1 MRYILV
7 FSFSIFI
14 AACSNFKLSSNQLD
28 DDSTQPETET
38 SSTIANDDNLH
49 ELKNSTKPTVV
60 DKQTRSQSKTELEEG
75 KKQAK
80 SLIDSSLV
88 AADSEVS
95 SQDVLIPA
103 DLNELPKTNV
113 LLGQPKSTLGHTV
126 YQATPD
132 QTLKPKKNNTIKYIE
147 KDAHN
152 LNAVVDKL
160 LRLNT
165 QDAFNPELVDY
176 SEYGFITPS
185 NALQSKVN
193 TELRELRKPNTA
205 IQEKANLVD
214 RVRQHFK
221 LDLTLDNKRIASQLN
236 WYVRNPNYL
245 DRTFKRSARYMHHI
259 VEEILKRDL
268 PMELALLPF
277 VESAY
282 DPFAYS
288 HGRASGLW
296 QFIPGTGKIYGLHQN
311 WWYDGRR
318 DVLASTKAALDYLTY
333 LNKRFDGDWLHALA
347 AYNSGSGRV
356 GKAIRKNKKL
366 GKKTDFWSLKLPRE
380 TKAYVP
386 KLLALSKLVLAPSKY
401 NITLPPIPDIPYFD
415 VVDTGAQID
424 LAQAAALADI
434 DINEIYKL
442 NPGFNQWASSPLGP
456 HRLLVPAEKAQSF
469 AIKLKALPPK
479 KRLNWNRYT
488 VRSGDSLSVIAKKF
502 NTTPKLIQQVN
513 QLKSNMIRV
522 KQKLLIPIASKGK
535 SYYDL
540 SEQNRLSNK
549 QSNLKGS
556 KGSTKLYH
564 TVKAGD
570 TIWDLALAH
579 KVGVRSLAKWNGMAP
594 TDVLRPGK
602 KLLIWSKAN
611 RQTVTSNAK
620 SLPLPFAQKRD
631 MIKRIGYRVRKGDSL
646 AKIAQKF
653 SVSINNLIVWNKLN
667 KKKYLQPG
675 QKLTI
680 YVDLTNS

>member
-1 MRYILV
+1 MRYILI
-7 FSFSIFI
+7 FSFFTFI
-14 AACSNFKLSSNQLD
+14 AACSSLPFSTGQSEQKISHQEETSDAISPLNIVVSEQESKTSLGNSSAESLQAMPTKAQQTAEKVNDITTSRHSINKEQSNTESFYD
-28 DDSTQPETET
+28 HQANATISAPPSTQQTLEY
-38 SSTIANDDNLH
+38 I
-49 ELKNSTKPTVV
+49 
-60 DKQTRSQSKTELEEG
+60 DKDTHN
-75 KKQAK
+75 
-80 SLIDSSLV
+80 I
-88 AADSEVS
+88 
-95 SQDVLIPA
+95 
-103 DLNELPKTNV
+103 NV
-113 LLGQPKSTLGHTV
+113 L
-126 YQATPD
+126 
-132 QTLKPKKNNTIKYIE
+132 
-147 KDAHN
+147 
-152 LNAVVDKL
+152 VDKL

-165 QDAFNPELVDY
+165 QDVLNAELVDY

-185 NALQSKVN
+185 NELQSRVN
-193 TELRELRKPNTA
+193 SELRELRNTKPKVST
-205 IQEKANLVD
+205 NLLD
-214 RVRQHFK
+214 RVRKHFK
-221 LDLTLDNKRIASQLN
+221 LDLALENRRITNQLN

-245 DRTFKRSARYMHHI
+245 DRTFKRSARYMHYI

-296 QFIPGTGKIYGLHQN
+296 QFIPGTGKMYGLHQN

-318 DVLASTKAALDYLTY
+318 DVPASTKAALDYLSY

-347 AYNSGSGRV
+347 AYNSGPGRV
-356 GKAIRKNKKL
+356 SKAIRKNKKL
-366 GKKTDFWSLKLPRE
+366 GKKTDFWSLKLPKE

-386 KLLALSKLVLAPSKY
+386 KLLALSKLVLNPEKHKSV
-401 NITLPPIPDIPYFD
+401 LPPILDQAYFKI
-415 VVDTGAQID
+415 VNTGAQID
-424 LAQAAALADI
+424 LAQAASLADL

-442 NPGFNQWASSPLGP
+442 NPGFNQWASAPLGP
-456 HRLLVPAEKAQSF
+456 HRLLVPVDKAEDF
-469 AIKLKALPPK
+469 TIKLKTLPPK
-479 KRLNWNRYT
+479 KRLNWNRYS
-488 VRSGDSLSVIAKKF
+488 VRNGDSLSVIAKKF
-502 NTTPKLIQQVN
+502 NTTPTLIKQVN
-513 QLKSNMIRV
+513 HLKSNMVRV

-540 SEQNRLSNK
+540 SQPNRLSSK

-570 TIWDLALAH
+570 TIWDLSLAH
-579 KVGVRSLAKWNGMAP
+579 KVGVRSLSKWNGMAP

-602 KLLIWSKAN
+602 KLLIWSKAKQN
-611 RQTVTSNAK
+611 SVISPAIELTA
-620 SLPLPFAQKRD
+620 PFAKKRE

-646 AKIAQKF
+646 AKIANKF

>member
-7 FSFSIFI
+7 FSFFISI
-14 AACSNFKLSSNQLD
+14 AACSNYQLS
-28 DDSTQPETET
+28 T
-38 SSTIANDDNLH
+38 S
-49 ELKNSTKPTVV
+49 
-60 DKQTRSQSKTELEEG
+60 
-75 KKQAK
+75 QA
-80 SLIDSSLV
+80 D
-88 AADSEVS
+88 
-95 SQDVLIPA
+95 Q
-103 DLNELPKTNV
+103 
-113 LLGQPKSTLGHTV
+113 TLGHTQEV
-126 YQATPD
+126 VNSND
-132 QTLKPKKNNTIKYIE
+132 LLNNTSPMQKGLTALDSSIE
-147 KDAHN
+147 SSQPTAATTKQLTTISAITHKSTSDKNKDIVKSSKSSSKKQLNTENFFYHQPKETASSSPTEKEIEYTNKDAHKI
-152 LNAVVDKL
+152 NALVDKL

-165 QDAFNPELVDY
+165 QDALNPELEDY

-185 NALQSKVN
+185 NELQSRVN
-193 TELRELRKPNTA
+193 SELRELRNTA
-205 IQEKANLVD
+205 PKVKTNANLLD
-214 RVRQHFK
+214 RVRKNFK
-221 LDLTLDNKRIASQLN
+221 LDLTLENRRITNQLN

-245 DRTFKRSARYMHHI
+245 DRTFKRSARYMHFI

-296 QFIPGTGKIYGLHQN
+296 QFIPGTGKIYGLHQS

-318 DVLASTKAALDYLTY
+318 DVPASTKAALDYLSY

-356 GKAIRKNKKL
+356 SKAIRRNKKL
-366 GKKTDFWSLKLPRE
+366 GKRTDFWSLKLPKE

-386 KLLALSKLVLAPSKY
+386 KLLALSKLVLNPEGYGSA
-401 NITLPPIPDIPYFD
+401 LPPIPDKPYFKI
-415 VVDTGAQID
+415 VKTGAQID
-424 LAQAAALADI
+424 LAQAASLADI

-456 HRLLVPAEKAQSF
+456 HRLLIPINKADEF
-469 AIKLKALPPK
+469 TINLKTLPPK
-479 KRLNWNRYT
+479 KRLNWNRYS
-488 VRSGDSLSVIAKKF
+488 VRNGDSLSVIAKKF
-502 NTTPKLIQQVN
+502 NTTPTLIKQVN
-513 QLKSNMIRV
+513 HLKSNMIRV

-540 SEQNRLSNK
+540 SQQNRLSNK
-549 QSNLKGS
+549 QNNLKGS
-556 KGSTKLYH
+556 KGSTKLYYK
-564 TVKAGD
+564 VKTGD
-570 TIWDLALAH
+570 TIWDLALKH

-611 RQTVTSNAK
+611 TNSATSPATKLPALFAK
-620 SLPLPFAQKRD
+620 KRD

-646 AKIAQKF
+646 AKIANKF

>member
-7 FSFSIFI
+7 FNFFIFI
-14 AACSNFKLSSNQLD
+14 AACSNHPLSTNQLD
-28 DDSTQPETET
+28 KTVQQPDAKTDSAALTNKVVLVPEDILPLKSSIDESDTDT
-38 SSTIANDDNLH
+38 SPINEHSSASVDTT
-49 ELKNSTKPTVV
+49 NSQK
-60 DKQTRSQSKTELEEG
+60 DSISD
-75 KKQAK
+75 KKQ
-80 SLIDSSLV
+80 LITTSAALV
-88 AADSEVS
+88 SKKPSNTE
-95 SQDVLIPA
+95 DVP
-103 DLNELPKTNV
+103 
-113 LLGQPKSTLGHTV
+113 
-126 YQATPD
+126 YY
-132 QTLKPKKNNTIKYIE
+132 KPKESNLAPSPTSQKIEYID
-147 KDAHN
+147 KKADKI
-152 LNAVVDKL
+152 NALVDKL

-165 QDAFNPELVDY
+165 QNALNPELVDY

-185 NALQSKVN
+185 NELQSKVN
-193 TELRELRKPNTA
+193 SELRELRNTDSS
-205 IQEKANLVD
+205 KTSTNLLD
-214 RVRQHFK
+214 RVRNNFK
-221 LDLTLDNKRIASQLN
+221 LDLTLENKRTTSQLN
-236 WYVRNPNYL
+236 WYIRNPNYL
-245 DRTFKRSARYMHHI
+245 DRTFKRSARYMHFI

-296 QFIPGTGKIYGLHQN
+296 QFIPGTGKAYGLHQN

-318 DVLASTKAALDYLTY
+318 DIPASTKAALDYLSY

-366 GKKTDFWSLKLPRE
+366 GKKTDFWSLHLPKE

-386 KLLALSKLVLAPSKY
+386 KLLALSKLVLNPEKY
-401 NITLPPIPDIPYFD
+401 GSALPPIPDQPYFKI
-415 VVDTGAQID
+415 VQTGSQID
-424 LAQAAALADI
+424 LAQAASLADI

-456 HRLLVPAEKAQSF
+456 HRLLIPIERAEKF
-469 AIKLKALPPK
+469 AIKLKALSPT
-479 KRLNWNRYT
+479 KRLNWNRYS
-488 VRSGDSLSVIAKKF
+488 VRNGDSLSVIAKKF
-502 NTTPKLIQQVN
+502 NTTPTLIMQVN
-513 QLKSNMIRV
+513 HLKSNMIRV

-540 SEQNRLSNK
+540 SQQNRLSNK
-549 QSNLKGS
+549 QNNLKGS
-556 KGSTKLYH
+556 KGSTKLYY
-564 TVKAGD
+564 TVKSGD

-594 TDVLRPGK
+594 KDVLRPGK

-611 RQTVTSNAK
+611 QNSANSPATH
-620 SLPLPFAQKRD
+620 LPGPFAKKRD

-646 AKIAQKF
+646 AKIANKF
-653 SVSINNLIVWNKLN
+653 SVSISNLIVWNKLN

>member
-7 FSFSIFI
+7 FSFFIFTT
-14 AACSNFKLSSNQLD
+14 ACSNHQLSSNEPDRASSNPQATTDTKVADNAIAVHKDHSPVISLNKSKPQLSTAKQQTTNTVQAM
-28 DDSTQPETET
+28 DSPAVSTDINEAIETNIF
-38 SSTIANDDNLH
+38 SIRQ
-49 ELKNSTKPTVV
+49 KPLTN
-60 DKQTRSQSKTELEEG
+60 DKQVNQGRFFLQSKEPHLTTMTE
-75 KKQAK
+75 QK
-80 SLIDSSLV
+80 SEPID
-88 AADSEVS
+88 
-95 SQDVLIPA
+95 QDANHI
-103 DLNELPKTNV
+103 
-113 LLGQPKSTLGHTV
+113 
-126 YQATPD
+126 
-132 QTLKPKKNNTIKYIE
+132 
-147 KDAHN
+147 
-152 LNAVVDKL
+152 NALVDKL

-165 QDAFNPELVDY
+165 HDDLSSELVDY

-185 NALQSKVN
+185 NELQSKVN
-193 TELRELRKPNTA
+193 SELRELRSSAPDIRA
-205 IQEKANLVD
+205 SANLLD
-214 RVRQHFK
+214 RVRQNFK
-221 LDLTLDNKRIASQLN
+221 LDLTIDNRKITNQLN

-245 DRTFKRSARYMHHI
+245 DRTFKRSARYMHFI

-296 QFIPGTGKIYGLHQN
+296 QFIPGTGKMYGLHQT

-318 DVLASTKAALDYLTY
+318 DVPASTKAALDYLSH
-333 LNKRFDGDWLHALA
+333 LNKHFDGNWFHALA
-347 AYNSGSGRV
+347 AYNSGLGRV
-356 GKAIRKNKKL
+356 GRAIRKNKKL

-380 TKAYVP
+380 TRAYVP
-386 KLLALSKLVLAPSKY
+386 KLLALAKLVLDPKSHK
-401 NITLPPIPDIPYFD
+401 ISLPPIPDQPYFKI
-415 VVDTGAQID
+415 VHTGAQID
-424 LAQAAALADI
+424 LAQAALLADI

-456 HRLLVPAEKAQSF
+456 HRLLIPIDKAELF
-469 AIKLKALPPK
+469 TIKLKTLPPN
-479 KRLNWNRYT
+479 KRLNWNRYS
-488 VRSGDSLSVIAKKF
+488 VRNGDSLSVIARKF
-502 NTTPKLIQQVN
+502 NTTPKLIKQVN
-513 QLKSNMIRV
+513 HLKSNMIRV

-540 SEQNRLSNK
+540 SQQNRLTNK
-549 QSNLKGS
+549 QSKLTGGKGS
-556 KGSTKLYH
+556 AKLYY
-564 TVKAGD
+564 TVKSGD

-579 KVGVRSLAKWNGMAP
+579 KIGVRSLAKWNGMAP
-594 TDVLRPGK
+594 KDVLKPGK

-611 RQTVTSNAK
+611 QNSATSPAK
-620 SLPLPFAQKRD
+620 QLPAPFAKKRD

-646 AKIAQKF
+646 AKIANKF
-653 SVSINNLIVWNKLN
+653 SVSINNLIIWNKLN

>member
-7 FSFSIFI
+7 FSYFIFI
-14 AACSNFKLSSNQLD
+14 AACSNYQLST
-28 DDSTQPETET
+28 TQPAQTLGYKGVVDTTVLPNNDTLISEGKSPLNSPSDKPRTT
-38 SSTIANDDNLH
+38 APIANQQINPIVQPSDVTPVVITEKDNTATL
-49 ELKNSTKPTVV
+49 NASISTK
-60 DKQTRSQSKTELEEG
+60 QSNTESFLY
-75 KKQAK
+75 
-80 SLIDSSLV
+80 
-88 AADSEVS
+88 
-95 SQDVLIPA
+95 
-103 DLNELPKTNV
+103 
-113 LLGQPKSTLGHTV
+113 H
-126 YQATPD
+126 
-132 QTLKPKKNNTIKYIE
+132 KPKEEASTPSSIGQKITYID

-152 LNAVVDKL
+152 INALVDKL

-165 QDAFNPELVDY
+165 QDALNPELEDY

-185 NALQSKVN
+185 NELQSRVN
-193 TELRELRKPNTA
+193 SELRELRNTA
-205 IQEKANLVD
+205 AKVKTTANLLD
-214 RVRQHFK
+214 RVRKNFK
-221 LDLTLDNKRIASQLN
+221 LDLKLENRRITNQLN
-236 WYVRNPNYL
+236 WYIRNPNYL
-245 DRTFKRSARYMHHI
+245 DRTFKRSARYMYFI

-296 QFIPGTGKIYGLHQN
+296 QFIPGTGKIYGLNQS

-318 DVLASTKAALDYLTY
+318 DVPASTKAALDYLSY

-356 GKAIRKNKKL
+356 SKAIRKNKKL
-366 GKKTDFWSLKLPRE
+366 GKKTDFWSLKLPKE

-386 KLLALSKLVLAPSKY
+386 KLLALSKLVLNPEGYGSV
-401 NITLPPIPDIPYFD
+401 LPPIPDQPYFKI
-415 VVDTGAQID
+415 VKTGAQID
-424 LAQAAALADI
+424 LAQAATLAGI

-456 HRLLVPAEKAQSF
+456 HRLLIPINKADDF
-469 AIKLKALPPK
+469 TINLKTLPPK
-479 KRLNWNRYT
+479 KRLNWNRYS

-502 NTTPKLIQQVN
+502 NTTPTLIKQVN
-513 QLKSNMIRV
+513 HLKSNMIRV

-540 SEQNRLSNK
+540 SQQNRLSSK

-570 TIWDLALAH
+570 TIWDLALKH

-594 TDVLRPGK
+594 RDVLKPGK

-611 RQTVTSNAK
+611 KNSVTSTATK
-620 SLPLPFAQKRD
+620 LPAPFAKKRD

-646 AKIAQKF
+646 AKIANKF

>member
-7 FSFSIFI
+7 FIFFIFI
-14 AACSNFKLSSNQLD
+14 SACSNYQLS
-28 DDSTQPETET
+28 T
-38 SSTIANDDNLH
+38 S
-49 ELKNSTKPTVV
+49 
-60 DKQTRSQSKTELEEG
+60 QTDQ
-75 KKQAK
+75 
-80 SLIDSSLV
+80 
-88 AADSEVS
+88 
-95 SQDVLIPA
+95 
-103 DLNELPKTNV
+103 
-113 LLGQPKSTLGHTV
+113 TLGHTQEAV
-126 YQATPD
+126 NTNNLPNNASRQQERLTSLDSSSEESQPTAPTTQ
-132 QTLKPKKNNTIKYIE
+132 QTTSSAKTHNSTADINKDILKSSKSSNKKQSDTENFFYHQPKEMVLSSPTKKKIE
-147 KDAHN
+147 YTNKDAHKI
-152 LNAVVDKL
+152 NALVDKL
-160 LRLNT
+160 LMLNT
-165 QDAFNPELVDY
+165 QDALNPELVDY

-185 NALQSKVN
+185 NELQSRVN
-193 TELRELRKPNTA
+193 SELRELRKTVPKVKTN
-205 IQEKANLVD
+205 ANLLD
-214 RVRQHFK
+214 RVRKNFK
-221 LDLTLDNKRIASQLN
+221 LDLTLENRRITNQLN
-236 WYVRNPNYL
+236 WYIRNPNYL
-245 DRTFKRSARYMHHI
+245 DRTFKRSARYMHFI

-296 QFIPGTGKIYGLHQN
+296 QFIPGTGKIYGLHQS

-318 DVLASTKAALDYLTY
+318 DVPASTKAALDYLSY

-366 GKKTDFWSLKLPRE
+366 GKKTDFWSLKLPKE

-386 KLLALSKLVLAPSKY
+386 KLLALSKLVLNPEGHGSS
-401 NITLPPIPDIPYFD
+401 LPPIPDKPYFKI
-415 VVDTGAQID
+415 VNTGAQID
-424 LAQAAALADI
+424 LAQAASLADI

-456 HRLLVPAEKAQSF
+456 HRLLIPINKADAF
-469 AIKLKALPPK
+469 TTNLKTLPPN
-479 KRLNWNRYT
+479 KRLNWNRYS
-488 VRSGDSLSVIAKKF
+488 VRNGDSLSVIAKKF
-502 NTTPKLIQQVN
+502 NTTPTLIKQVN
-513 QLKSNMIRV
+513 HLKSNMIRV

-540 SEQNRLSNK
+540 SQQNRLSSK
-549 QSNLKGS
+549 QNNLKGS
-556 KGSTKLYH
+556 KGSTKLYYK
-564 TVKAGD
+564 VKTGD
-570 TIWDLALAH
+570 TIWDLALKH

-611 RQTVTSNAK
+611 TNSATSPATK
-620 SLPLPFAQKRD
+620 LPAPFAQKRD

-646 AKIAQKF
+646 AKIANKF

>member
-7 FSFSIFI
+7 FSFFIFI
-14 AACSNFKLSSNQLD
+14 AACSNYQLSTNQLD
-28 DDSTQPETET
+28 TAP
-38 SSTIANDDNLH
+38 N
-49 ELKNSTKPTVV
+49 NS
-60 DKQTRSQSKTELEEG
+60 
-75 KKQAK
+75 
-80 SLIDSSLV
+80 
-88 AADSEVS
+88 
-95 SQDVLIPA
+95 
-103 DLNELPKTNV
+103 
-113 LLGQPKSTLGHTV
+113 
-126 YQATPD
+126 QATIDISALPNNAIPVQERKISLGNSSENSLQAAPTTKQ
-132 QTLKPKKNNTIKYIE
+132 QTSPIVQLTKHSSKLFDDKNVDISDSISKKPSNTGNLFYYKSKEAPIASPVQKIDYID
-147 KDAHN
+147 KDAHKI
-152 LNAVVDKL
+152 NALVDRL
-160 LRLNT
+160 LSLNT
-165 QDAFNPELVDY
+165 QDALNAELVDY

-185 NALQSKVN
+185 NELQTKVN
-193 TELRELRKPNTA
+193 GELRELRNTEPKA
-205 IQEKANLVD
+205 KTNANLLD
-214 RVRQHFK
+214 RVRKNFK
-221 LDLTLDNKRIASQLN
+221 LDLALENRRITSQLN
-236 WYVRNPNYL
+236 WYIRNPNYL
-245 DRTFKRSARYMHHI
+245 DRTFKRSARYMHFI

-296 QFIPGTGKIYGLHQN
+296 QFIPGTGKIYGLHQS

-318 DVLASTKAALDYLTY
+318 DVPASTKAALDYLSY

-366 GKKTDFWSLKLPRE
+366 GKKTDFWSLKLPKE

-386 KLLALSKLVLAPSKY
+386 KLLALSKLVLNPEGYGS
-401 NITLPPIPDIPYFD
+401 TLPPIPDKPYFKI
-415 VVDTGAQID
+415 VKTGAQID
-424 LAQAAALADI
+424 LAQAASLADI

-456 HRLLVPAEKAQSF
+456 HRLLVPVAKADEF
-469 AIKLKALPPK
+469 TIKLKTLPPK
-479 KRLNWNRYT
+479 KRLNWNRYS
-488 VRSGDSLSVIAKKF
+488 VRNGDSLSVIAKKF
-502 NTTPKLIQQVN
+502 NTTPTLIKQVN
-513 QLKSNMIRV
+513 HLKSNMIRV

-540 SEQNRLSNK
+540 SQQNRLSSK

-556 KGSTKLYH
+556 KGSTKLYY
-564 TVKAGD
+564 TVKSGD

-594 TDVLRPGK
+594 KDVLRPGK

-611 RQTVTSNAK
+611 QNSAA
-620 SLPLPFAQKRD
+620 SLATQFPAPFAKKREL
-631 MIKRIGYRVRKGDSL
+631 IKRIGYRVRKGDSL
-646 AKIAQKF
+646 AKIANKF

>member
-1 MRYILV
+1 MRYILII
-7 FSFSIFI
+7 SFFTLI
-14 AACSNFKLSSNQLD
+14 AACSSQQLS
-28 DDSTQPETET
+28 T
-38 SSTIANDDNLH
+38 
-49 ELKNSTKPTVV
+49 
-60 DKQTRSQSKTELEEG
+60 SQSDQKFGQTESGIDTPPPLNSAVSEQGSKTPIASSSAE
-75 KKQAK
+75 
-80 SLIDSSLV
+80 SL
-88 AADSEVS
+88 
-95 SQDVLIPA
+95 
-103 DLNELPKTNV
+103 
-113 LLGQPKSTLGHTV
+113 
-126 YQATPD
+126 QATPTNAKQTSPTNQTIPQSTEKNRAITASSKSINKKQLNTKNFYYHRPKETPPPPSTD
-132 QTLKPKKNNTIKYIE
+132 QKIEYID
-147 KDAHN
+147 KDTHN
-152 LNAVVDKL
+152 INALVDKL

-165 QDAFNPELVDY
+165 QNALNPELVDY

-185 NALQSKVN
+185 NELQSRVN
-193 TELRELRKPNTA
+193 SELRELRNAKPKIST
-205 IQEKANLVD
+205 NLLD
-214 RVRQHFK
+214 RVRKNFK
-221 LDLTLDNKRIASQLN
+221 LDLALENRRITNQLN

-245 DRTFKRSARYMHHI
+245 DRTFKRSARYMHYI
-259 VEEILKRDL
+259 VEEILKRNL

-296 QFIPGTGKIYGLHQN
+296 QFIPGTGKMYGLHQN

-318 DVLASTKAALDYLTY
+318 DVPASTKAALDYLSY

-366 GKKTDFWSLKLPRE
+366 GKKTDFWSLKLPKE

-386 KLLALSKLVLAPSKY
+386 KLLALAKLVLSPERYKSS
-401 NITLPPIPDIPYFD
+401 LPPIPDKPYFKI
-415 VVDTGAQID
+415 VKTGAQID
-424 LAQAAALADI
+424 LAQAASLADL

-456 HRLLVPAEKAQSF
+456 HRLLVPVDKAENF
-469 AIKLKALPPK
+469 TLKLKTLPPK
-479 KRLNWNRYT
+479 KRLNWNRYS
-488 VRSGDSLSVIAKKF
+488 VRNGDSLSVIAKKF
-502 NTTPKLIQQVN
+502 NTTPTLIKQVN
-513 QLKSNMIRV
+513 HLKSNMIRV

-540 SEQNRLSNK
+540 SQQNRLSSK

-556 KGSTKLYH
+556 KGSTKLYY
-564 TVKAGD
+564 TVKTGD
-570 TIWDLALAH
+570 TIWDLSLAH

-602 KLLIWSKAN
+602 KLLIWSKASQN
-611 RQTVTSNAK
+611 SATSPATE
-620 SLPLPFAQKRD
+620 LTMPFTKKRE

-646 AKIAQKF
+646 AKIANKF